1 MPAIPLPLPQPIP
14 IPWPHPS
21 PGVGTPAPSPGVGVS
36 PGIGI
41 PIPTAPTPNLTGG
54 GFGGLFKFSLDWRF
68 LGALLFILLTVGIV
82 DEVWP
87 EWAWPYV
94 GILLSGLLAVNHVK
108 FSEGFD
114 RLLKGV

>member
-1 MPAIPLPLPQPIP
+1 MVSLPLPLPMPVP

-36 PGIGI
+36 PGVGI
-41 PIPTAPTPNLTGG
+41 PIPTAPTPNLTSA

-94 GILLSGLLAVNHVK
+94 GLLLGSLTVANRAGFSQGLSRLVSGV
-108 FSEGFD
+108 
-114 RLLKGV
+114 